1 MQSTRR
7 LYLTADKSKIVNE
20 GDPAASFLLCG
31 VGGTIDKAYA
41 SLTIPPPPGAVVA
54 PAPPAEAEKPTARR
68 PASKPTKP
76 TAGRK

>member
-20 GDPAASFLLCG
+20 GDPTAAFLLCG
-31 VGGTIDKAYA
+31 IGGTIDKAYA
-41 SLTIPPPPGAVVA
+41 SLTVPPPPGTER
-54 PAPPAEAEKPTARR
+54 PAEAEKPMARR